1 MRITKFLA
9 TGLVAVMMV
18 ATATG
23 CGRNTADG
31 TGSNKKET
39 VTTPTS
45 AETHADVNN
54 LNSLVSSNATSM
66 QWKWYEGTA
75 EKLANYKFTD
85 YKTLKYA
92 DEYMKDRVVFTAAAE
107 QLKEDLSDYEQYYQV
122 AKIAAISTVKNA
134 FTSNGVDY
142 KNVFTTSKYN
152 DGNAGIKSV
161 CEVYPI
167 DFSTEKNRLIYF
179 AGVELTDGTVSEMI
193 GSVQFVDLYVPKFV
207 QGDKGKVQDGTEEE
221 PTGGKIMSAE
231 YVFTT
236 DNDLVTMKFTM
247 SSYNKDADNNKD
259 VVNFDGDLIAR

>member
-1 MRITKFLA
+1 
-9 TGLVAVMMV
+9 
-18 ATATG
+18 
-23 CGRNTADG
+23 
-31 TGSNKKET
+31 
-39 VTTPTS
+39 
-45 AETHADVNN
+45 
-54 LNSLVSSNATSM
+54 M

-122 AKIAAISTVKNA
+122 AKIDAIASCKNA
-134 FTSNGVDY
+134 FTEYGVDY
-142 KNVFTTSKYN
+142 KNVFVFSNYN
-152 DGNAGIKSV
+152 NGNEKVKSV

-179 AGVELTDGTVSEMI
+179 AGIELADGTVSEMI

-221 PTGGKIMSAE
+221 PTGGKILQDKKS
-231 YVFTT
+231 YTT

-247 SSYNKDADNNKD
+247 SSYNKDADNNKNVID
-259 VVNFDGDLIAR
+259 FDTCIVAR

>member
-31 TGSNKKET
+31 AGSNKKET
-39 VTTPTS
+39 ITTPTS

-107 QLKEDLSDYEQYYQV
+107 QLKEDLSDYEQ
-122 AKIAAISTVKNA
+122 
-134 FTSNGVDY
+134 
-142 KNVFTTSKYN
+142 
-152 DGNAGIKSV
+152 
-161 CEVYPI
+161 
-167 DFSTEKNRLIYF
+167 
-179 AGVELTDGTVSEMI
+179 
-193 GSVQFVDLYVPKFV
+193 
-207 QGDKGKVQDGTEEE
+207 
-221 PTGGKIMSAE
+221 
-231 YVFTT
+231 
-236 DNDLVTMKFTM
+236 
-247 SSYNKDADNNKD
+247 
-259 VVNFDGDLIAR
+259 